1 MKKRVL
7 SLFISFNL
15 IFSLNSYANWNVKI
29 EEDPFEGKTIYVSS
43 LSESKKGV
51 MGFDDKNQIIIVN
64 GDSYICSN
72 YVTSYKNTEVSFK
85 LNDEIFTQEFAISD
99 NNKTLIYNE
108 GFIGNGLHISK
119 SDFTKKI
126 SKGRFG
132 NRGIDVKKF
141 INLLKETKT
150 TYVRTS
156 DSCGNVVNLKFDMS
170 GFSKS
175 IKELI
180 DLDT

>member
-1 MKKRVL
+1 MKKRLL
-7 SLFISFNL
+7 SLSMFFNL
-15 IFSLNSYANWNVKI
+15 IFSLNLYANWDVKI
-29 EEDPFEGKTIYVSS
+29 EEDTFEGRNIYVSS
-43 LSESKKGV
+43 LSENKKGV
-51 MGFDDKNQIIIVN
+51 MAFDDKNQIIIVN

-72 YVTSYKNTEVSFK
+72 YYSSYKNIEVSFK
-85 LNDEIFTQEFAISD
+85 LNDEIFTQEFAISN

-108 GFIGNGLHISK
+108 GFIGNGLTISK

-126 SKGRFG
+126 SKRRFG

-156 DSCGNVVNLKFDMS
+156 DSCGNVVDLKFDMS

-175 IKELI
+175 INELNI
-180 DLDT
+180 G